1 MKIKL
6 VIVFLGI
13 VLSCIYFMGQTNE
26 VTKLK
31 ENKKDENSVLVE
43 HKDVAAKSKKLTNIN
58 NDVKL
63 ESTNMKTTTL
73 LDSKTTEKREQPVI
87 TSSDIVIDKSPNNV
101 EKVPFDEQEV
111 NYEWADEMTFKLNDL
126 FSSNEQLAKLDL
138 INVECRETL
147 CHLDLTAEQDSESIE
162 QAILIAEQLRSDA
175 AWQDYVFYYV
185 GQSEESTMT
194 VEIGVK

>member
-6 VIVFLGI
+6 VIVFLVI
-13 VLSCIYFMGQTNE
+13 VLTCIYFIGQTDE

-58 NDVKL
+58 NDGKL
-63 ESTNMKTTTL
+63 ESTNMKTTTP
-73 LDSKTTEKREQPVI
+73 LDSNSTEKREQPVI
-87 TSSDIVIDKSPNNV
+87 TSSDIVIDKSPKNI

>member
-6 VIVFLGI
+6 VTVFLLI
-13 VLSCIYFMGQTNE
+13 VLTCIYFIGQTNE
-26 VTKLK
+26 VAEL
-31 ENKKDENSVLVE
+31 NKHEKDDNSVLVE
-43 HKDVAAKSKKLTNIN
+43 HKGVVANNKNSTNTNSDGKLEVTNI
-58 NDVKL
+58 
-63 ESTNMKTTTL
+63 KTTTP
-73 LDSKTTEKREQPVI
+73 LDSNNTEKKEQPVI
-87 TSSDIVIDKSPNNV
+87 TSNDIVMDKSPKKI

-126 FSSNEQLAKLDL
+126 FSSNEQLAELNL

-147 CHLDLTAEQDSESIE
+147 CHLDLSADQDSESIE
-162 QAILIAEQLRSDA
+162 QAILIAEQLRSDDE
-175 AWQDYVFYYV
+175 WQDYVFYYV